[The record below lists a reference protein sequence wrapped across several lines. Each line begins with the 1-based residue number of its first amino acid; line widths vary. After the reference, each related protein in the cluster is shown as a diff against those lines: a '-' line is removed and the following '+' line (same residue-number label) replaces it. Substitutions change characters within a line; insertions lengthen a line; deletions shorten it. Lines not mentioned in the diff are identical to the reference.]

1 MANAMYDFNTSKVA
15 MVMTA
20 SEDANTMK
28 ARLGLVPDVG
38 GLPGTNSQGGTFTK
52 VARYLMSI
60 AGGARQ
66 GGKLLTAT
74 SAVCASGTVT
84 LSSMVA
90 LDTITI
96 NGTVFTC
103 ESSGA
108 TGNQFNVGAS
118 DTITA
123 ANAAAAINASA
134 TTNVSRAVVATS
146 SGAVITITAIQPGT
160 MGNRGTL
167 AISAHGSVSGANL
180 TGGASDAWVTST
192 KGL

>member
-1 MANAMYDFNTSKVA
+1 MANAMYGFNTSKVA
-15 MVMTA
+15 LVLTA

-28 ARLGLVPDVG
+28 ARLGQIPDVG
-38 GLPGTNSQGGTFTK
+38 GAIGNTFSK
-52 VARYLMSI
+52 VARYLDAI
-60 AGGARQ
+60 TGGARQ

-74 SAVCASGTVT
+74 SAVCASGTIT
-84 LSSMVA
+84 LSSFVA
-90 LDTITI
+90 TNTITI
-96 NGTVFTC
+96 NGTTFTG

-108 TGNQFNVGAS
+108 TGNQFNIGAS

-134 TTNVSRAVVATS
+134 TANVSKAVVATS

-160 MGNRGTL
+160 MGNMGTL

-180 TGGASDAWVTST
+180 TGGSSDAWVTST